1 MEQAFNTNNS
11 ENAQQFHEPRGEVM
25 MTVIRFFSLIILIGL
40 VGCDTH
46 YEYVWEE
53 GAHQVQAPKQVQT
66 PKVEQASPAP
76 QPAATLVASD
86 SFKNVPAEP
95 LADPVPAKSQ
105 RVVPDPES
113 LSFGRYLT
121 LDSNLYISKA
131 GELMG
136 DLTIENNNFV
146 SVNRIMVRCVEFN
159 MNNILIREASII
171 LGKTLQVGESGYWDQ
186 INFGYVHNDFETVQC
201 TIANAKLS

>member
-1 MEQAFNTNNS
+1 
-11 ENAQQFHEPRGEVM
+11 
-25 MTVIRFFSLIILIGL
+25 
-40 VGCDTH
+40 
-46 YEYVWEE
+46 
-53 GAHQVQAPKQVQT
+53 
-66 PKVEQASPAP
+66 
-76 QPAATLVASD
+76 
-86 SFKNVPAEP
+86 
-95 LADPVPAKSQ
+95 
-105 RVVPDPES
+105 
-113 LSFGRYLT
+113 
-121 LDSNLYISKA
+121 
-131 GELMG
+131 MG